1 MSEPNTF
8 DPLLDS
14 LVASADEGAIGFWLI
29 VNVVQAVQSKLA
41 ESTSADARA
50 ATLAL
55 VREALKRRVLVA
67 GTIDRQFTAWHVSA
81 DDAIERIDRAWTEL
95 GRDPMPGEVAT
106 FTTPA
111 RLGFS

>member
-8 DPLLDS
+8 DPLLDG
-14 LVASADEGAIGFWLI
+14 LVASAEEGAIGFWLI
-29 VNVVQAVQSKLA
+29 VNVVQAVQSKLTENA
-41 ESTSADARA
+41 VDARA

-67 GTIDRQFTAWHVSA
+67 GTVDRQFTAWHVSA
-81 DDAIERIDRAWTEL
+81 DDAVERIDRAWAEL

>member
-1 MSEPNTF
+1 MSEPNAF

-14 LVASADEGAIGFWLI
+14 LVASAEEGAIGFWLI
-29 VNVVQAVQSKLA
+29 VNVVQAVQSRLTEPA
-41 ESTSADARA
+41 VDART

-81 DDAIERIDRAWTEL
+81 DDAVERIDRAWSEL